1 MGLFDRGDSGRV
13 RQSGGDTVQ
22 LVIDYV
28 KQETL
33 EPLKGLGRFLIF
45 GIAGSLA
52 LCVGLLLLL
61 VALLRLLQTETGG
74 TFAGNLSWLPYLIV
88 VAAALLVIGLAVWRV
103 AKGPATRRRQPGTTV
118 DPRPTSATAEGKR

>member
-1 MGLFDRGDSGRV
+1 VGLFDRAGDEDGGRSRL

-33 EPLKGLGRFLIF
+33 EPLKALGRFLAF

-52 LCVGLLLLL
+52 LCVGLVLLL
-61 VALLRLLQTETGG
+61 VALLRLLQTETDG
-74 TFAGNLSWLPYLIV
+74 TFAGNLSWLPYAIV
-88 VAAALLVIGLAVWRV
+88 AVAALVVIGLTAWRV
-103 AKGPATRRRQPGTTV
+103 ARGPAARRLPPGT
-118 DPRPTSATAEGKR
+118 DEGKN